1 MRDAIVIVGMACE
14 YADAKTPAELFEN
27 VLARRRAFRRIP
39 DERLPLDRYAEP
51 PGAEADADVDR
62 TYVTDA
68 ALIEG
73 YEFDRLR
80 FKVVGS
86 TYRSADLTHWLAL
99 DVADRALQDAGFD
112 GGQGLPRDRTGVVL
126 GNTLTGEFS
135 RAQGLRLRWP
145 YVEEILAGPLRDAIP
160 EEAERADLLALLE
173 QRFKAPFAP
182 FGDESLAGGL
192 ANTIAGRICNH
203 FDLHGGGFIV
213 DGACASGLLAVAQA
227 CSLLEQG
234 DLEVALTG
242 GVDLSLDPF
251 ELVGFARAG
260 ALARHEMRV
269 YDQRAEGF
277 WPGEGCGVLILM
289 RESAA
294 RLAGRRIYARIPGWG
309 IASDGADGS
318 RPRTRG
324 GAAPRY
330 RPPPDSRGP

>member
-1 MRDAIVIVGMACE
+1 MRDPIAIVGMACQ
-14 YADAKTPAELFEN
+14 YADAETPAELFEN

-39 DERLPLDRYAEP
+39 DERLPLERYGEP

-62 TYVTDA
+62 TYVTEA

-73 YEFDRLR
+73 YVFDRLR

-112 GGQGLPRDRTGVVL
+112 DGEGLPRDRTGVVL

-135 RAQGLRLRWP
+135 RAQSLRLRWP
-145 YVEEILAGPLRDAIP
+145 YVEEILADSLRAAIP
-160 EEAERADLLALLE
+160 EEAERADLLALVE
-173 QRFKAPFAP
+173 RRFKAPFEP

-203 FDLHGGGFIV
+203 FDLHGGGYTV
-213 DGACASGLLAVAQA
+213 DGACSSGLLAVAQA
-227 CSLLEQG
+227 CSSLEQG
-234 DLEVALTG
+234 DLEVALAG

-277 WPGEGCGVLILM
+277 
-289 RESAA
+289 
-294 RLAGRRIYARIPGWG
+294 
-309 IASDGADGS
+309 
-318 RPRTRG
+318 
-324 GAAPRY
+324 
-330 RPPPDSRGP
+330 